1 MTANETL
8 FDLRIESPYTGVHRI
23 ITNIIKNR
31 EPEGETEKVN
41 FDPSI
46 TQASTVLISS
56 ALDPMA
62 SPRVKSQAST

>member
-1 MTANETL
+1 M
-8 FDLRIESPYTGVHRI
+8 HRI